1 MFRDCNSFLVP
12 TETVALPGNIFGGVY
27 VPGKYGKR
35 VGFSKMLLQRGN
47 VFIFKNVRFQ
57 RKSSFYFIF
66 HLQRGN
72 VFIFKNVRFQR
83 KSSFYFIFHLQRG
96 NVFIFKNNNCI
107 GSYSF
112 KPDPDPAKK
121 LNTDPDPDPGPCFSK
136 SIFAIASFS
145 AVARLRVSR
154 RQIAFASRTPR
165 REDANTF
172 ASAHL
177 WLLRF
182 IFPTGVIFVVWKTM
196 IQLSFF
202 QHAFSMVVNP
212 CVLCCNISHPNLF
225 CPD

>member
-1 MFRDCNSFLVP
+1 MVNRIDPAPAVGSRSLSEQSVP
-12 TETVALPGNIFGGVY
+12 GLQQFSGSNRNRRAPGKYFWGGVCSR
-27 VPGKYGKR
+27 GKYGKR
-35 VGFSKMLLQRGN
+35 VGFSKML
-47 VFIFKNVRFQ
+47 
-57 RKSSFYFIF
+57 
-66 HLQRGN
+66 LQRGN

-145 AVARLRVSR
+145 AVGRLRVSR

>member
-1 MFRDCNSFLVP
+1 MVADRSRNRVFRDCNSFLVP

-35 VGFSKMLLQRGN
+35 VGFSKML
-47 VFIFKNVRFQ
+47 
-57 RKSSFYFIF
+57 
-66 HLQRGN
+66 LQRGN

-165 REDANTF
+165 REYVRVCPPLVVTIYFSYRSYFCCLENHDTIVVF
-172 ASAHL
+172 SARVFYGCQSMCT
-177 WLLRF
+177 LL
-182 IFPTGVIFVVWKTM
+182 
-196 IQLSFF
+196 
-202 QHAFSMVVNP
+202 
-212 CVLCCNISHPNLF
+212 
-225 CPD
+225 